1 MSPTRPAIDRG
12 TSDPADLPSAPGAYA
27 LLIQLTRAVDL
38 PSRCAEK
45 RLPAG
50 RYVYFGSARGGGGI
64 QARCRR
70 HLAAEKKIH
79 WHVDRLTVG
88 AQPGRVRAVAFP
100 GQTECELVRR
110 LLAAGELAAP
120 VSGFGNTDCRV
131 CPAHLFT
138 VSGPVS
144 WQQVVEAL
152 EREGQP

>member
-1 MSPTRPAIDRG
+1 MAATRSG
-12 TSDPADLPSAPGAYA
+12 TSDPAGLPAVSGAYA
-27 LLIQLTRAVDL
+27 LLIRLARAVEL
-38 PSRCAEK
+38 PDRCADN

-64 QARCRR
+64 RARCRR

-88 AQPGRVRAVAFP
+88 ARPGGVRAVAFP
-100 GQTECELVRR
+100 GLSECELVRR
-110 LLAAGELAAP
+110 LLAAGELASP

-131 CPAHLFT
+131 CPAHLFS

-144 WQQVVEAL
+144 WQHVVEAL
-152 EREGQP
+152 EREEQA